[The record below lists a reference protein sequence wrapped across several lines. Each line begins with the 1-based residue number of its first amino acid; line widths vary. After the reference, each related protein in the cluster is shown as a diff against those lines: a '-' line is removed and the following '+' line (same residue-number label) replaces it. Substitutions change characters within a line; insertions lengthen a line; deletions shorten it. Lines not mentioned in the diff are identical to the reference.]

1 VRLKGIFL
9 TIFLGFAMLL
19 PGCRAQSA
27 SAGSSLDAETVHR
40 IRTEIRSRFNVSPQV
55 QISLSDPK
63 PGQFPGFD
71 DVVVTFTGGSKSTSF
86 DFLLSKD
93 RKTLARLDKMDIS
106 QDLMSRIDVKSR
118 PIRGGDK
125 AKVTIVNYDDFQC
138 PYCARMHSA
147 LFPDLVQRY
156 GDKVK
161 IVYKDYPLIEI
172 HPWAMH
178 AAVDANCLADQNGTA
193 YWEFADYVH
202 ANRNTIGGKSQ
213 QEAFTNLDSAA
224 SSQVNKY
231 HLDAAK
237 AEACFKK
244 QDEASVRGSMAEAD
258 KLGVDSTPTL
268 FVNGERISGVVP
280 EETLHA
286 IVDRALAE
294 AGQPVPS
301 APASATKQSGETKN

>member
-1 VRLKGIFL
+1 
-9 TIFLGFAMLL
+9 
-19 PGCRAQSA
+19 
-27 SAGSSLDAETVHR
+27 
-40 IRTEIRSRFNVSPQV
+40 
-55 QISLSDPK
+55 
-63 PGQFPGFD
+63 
-71 DVVVTFTGGSKSTSF
+71 
-86 DFLLSKD
+86 
-93 RKTLARLDKMDIS
+93 
-106 QDLMSRIDVKSR
+106 
-118 PIRGGDK
+118 
-125 AKVTIVNYDDFQC
+125 
-138 PYCARMHSA
+138 MHSA

-224 SSQVNKY
+224 GSQVSKY
-231 HLDAAK
+231 HLDTAK

-244 QDEASVRGSMAEAD
+244 QDEVAVRGSMAEAD

-280 EETLHA
+280 EDTLHA
-286 IVDRALAE
+286 IIDRALAE

-301 APASATKQSGETKN
+301 VPSPATKQSGETKN